1 MKKAYRLPPEI
12 AKLFASKA
20 EIVIN
25 NLATDN
31 GLKRRF
37 TRSLHS
43 LSIGN

>member
-12 AKLFASKA
+12 AKLFVSRA
-20 EIVIN
+20 EEIMNI
-25 NLATDN
+25 LATDN

-43 LSIGN
+43 MSIGN